1 MHGGVGHI
9 GMPLLADTNQAM
21 AKAYQVL
28 KEDEGVAFRAQFII
42 DGKGIIR
49 HIMINDF
56 SVGRNVDET
65 LRIVKGKKIVFLEKH
80 RLLTT
85 KSNLVFS
92 SIFLSTYQ
100 YVQIKS
106 AKFVMNHF
114 QLTFFFWHFWKKIS

>member
-65 LRIVKGKKIVFLEKH
+65 LRIVKGKKIVFFGKAP
-80 RLLTT
+80 
-85 KSNLVFS
+85 
-92 SIFLSTYQ
+92 IFDCKIKLSFL
-100 YVQIKS
+100 I
-106 AKFVMNHF
+106 
-114 QLTFFFWHFWKKIS
+114 